1 MSLLKSFK
9 SSFKSTEKDL
19 TITQFLNLCKKDS
32 SVYSSPAERMLKAIG
47 EPELVSTKDDP
58 RLSRIHSNK
67 VIKRYP
73 SFSDFYGMEDT
84 IEQIVSFF
92 KHAAQGLEEKK
103 QVLYLLG
110 PVGGGKSSLAERLKQ
125 LMENNYV
132 YVLVAN
138 GEINI
143 CKKGT
148 PLVILTILS
157 YTSLYLISIVKKATV
172 LPCKNLLTA
181 IFTLIIDFPLPLLP
195 PSITSS

>member
-9 SSFKSTEKDL
+9 NSFKSTEKDL
-19 TITQFLNLCKKDS
+19 TITQFLNLCKEDS
-32 SVYSSPAERMLKAIG
+32 SIYSSPAERMLKAIG
-47 EPELVSTKDDP
+47 EPEMVSTKDDP

-73 SFSDFYGMEDT
+73 SFNDFYGMEDT

-138 GEINI
+138 GEMSPVLEN
-143 CKKGT
+143 
-148 PLVILTILS
+148 PLGLF
-157 YTSLYLISIVKKATV
+157 TSHKAE
-172 LPCKNLLTA
+172 LEEE
-181 IFTLIIDFPLPLLP
+181 
-195 PSITSS
+195 